1 MLSVLETIVSIVTL
15 YLDNEVSIFLI
26 LVIFVIKMIVNRVG
40 VKVEMKNNN
49 SGTAVGYVGI
59 SYSYVSSLKIELQS
73 W

>member
-1 MLSVLETIVSIVTL
+1 M
-15 YLDNEVSIFLI
+15 FLI

-40 VKVEMKNNN
+40 VNVEMKNNN

-59 SYSYVSSLKIELQS
+59 SYSYVFSLKIELQS

>member
-1 MLSVLETIVSIVTL
+1 
-15 YLDNEVSIFLI
+15 
-26 LVIFVIKMIVNRVG
+26 MIVNRVG

-73 W
+73 WWKLFPLHIDININILHYNI

>member
-1 MLSVLETIVSIVTL
+1 MMVSIVTL

-26 LVIFVIKMIVNRVG
+26 LISFVIKMFVNKVG

-59 SYSYVSSLKIELQS
+59 NYSYVSSLKIELQL